1 MTVTYPSSLKIAH
14 TADLHLDSGHSHGTD
29 GPDGLNSRFTDF
41 ASTWLWICKDAVER
55 KVDLFVFAGDLAK
68 TRNPSPT
75 AYRAF
80 KAGLDILAAA
90 GIPVLLVTGN
100 HDLPAAAGK
109 ATAMEIF
116 ASSRVFVSTRPEL
129 YWASGPEVTYEGRNM
144 PQVATLPSVSRSSLL
159 AKDEYKDLTRD
170 QVNGLMTQKLMEIA
184 RGLRAQMIDGG
195 GPKILVAHHSVSGA
209 TTSTDMMT
217 NFFDEPVLPL
227 HELQAMGLDAIMLGH
242 IHKPQFVGGGGSPL
256 CRYPGSP
263 ERIDFGE
270 ENDHKSYTLWE
281 FGKHLPGGV
290 DASCIPTPAR
300 RFVTMKLEY
309 GGIPG
314 ADVTDAVVR
323 VQGKMTEDEARQFD
337 RAALAKQIYAQG
349 ASKVMPIELEI
360 ERETNVRDSEMTEA
374 MGPVEALVRYMTNRG
389 TDADVQDVIKTA
401 CEKIIAEV
409 AS

>member
-1 MTVTYPSSLKIAH
+1 MCPSDIKIAH
-14 TADLHLDSGHSHGTD
+14 CADLHLDSGYGHGTD

-41 ASTWLWICKDAVER
+41 ANTWLWICRDAVKRE
-55 KVDLFVFAGDLAK
+55 VDLFVFAGDMAK

-80 KAGLDILAAA
+80 KAGLDVLAAA
-90 GIPVLLVTGN
+90 GIPALLATGN
-100 HDLPAAAGK
+100 HDLPAAPGK

-116 ASSRVFVSTRPEL
+116 HNPPAGVHVSTIPEL
-129 YWASGPEVTYEGRNM
+129 YGRGLHSGC
-144 PQVATLPSVSRSSLL
+144 QIATLPSVSRSFLM
-159 AKDEYKDLTRD
+159 AQDEYKDLNRD
-170 QVNGLMTQKLMEIA
+170 QINALMTEKLMDIA
-184 RGLRAQMIDGG
+184 RGFRAQMADDG
-195 GPKILVAHHSVSGA
+195 GPKILVAHHSVSSA

-227 HELQAMGLDAIMLGH
+227 HELQAMGFDAIMLGH
-242 IHKPQFVGGGGSPL
+242 IHKPQFIGAGPPL

-270 ENDHKSYTLWE
+270 ENDQKSYTLWA
-281 FGKHLPGGV
+281 FGNHLPGGV
-290 DASCIPTPAR
+290 DASCIPVPAR
-300 RFVTMKLEY
+300 RFVTMNLEY

-323 VQGKMTEDEARQFD
+323 VQGKMTEEEARRFD

-360 ERETNVRDSEMTEA
+360 EREVQIRDAAMTES
-374 MGPVEALVRYMTNRG
+374 MGPVEALTRYMDGKDVAEDARG
-389 TDADVQDVIKTA
+389 AIKTA
-401 CEKIIAEV
+401 CEELLSEV
-409 AS
+409 TL